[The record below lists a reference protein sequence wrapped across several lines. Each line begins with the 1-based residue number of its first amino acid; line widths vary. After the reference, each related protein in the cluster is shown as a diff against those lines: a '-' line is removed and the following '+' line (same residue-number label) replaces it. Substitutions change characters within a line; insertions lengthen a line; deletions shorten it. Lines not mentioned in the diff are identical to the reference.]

1 MTATTPRLGLTAGTW
16 EIDTAHSEIAFSVR
30 HLMTTVRG
38 SFTRFD
44 GRVEMAENPLESR
57 AYAEIEMDSIETRN
71 SERDEHVR
79 SSEILDVAN
88 HPTMTFVATGV
99 EEATRRRHAAQQRH
113 VVTGDLTIR
122 GVTRPVTLLTEY
134 AGVSED
140 PWGGTRAGFT
150 ATTTINRT
158 DFGVEFNIPLGGDR
172 AVLGDE
178 IEITLEIQA
187 VRSAEAD

>member
-1 MTATTPRLGLTAGTW
+1 MTATTPGLGLTAGTW
-16 EIDTAHSEIAFSVR
+16 MIDAAHSEIAFSVR

-38 SFTRFD
+38 SFTRFN
-44 GRVEMAENPLESR
+44 GRIEMAGDPLESR

-71 SERDEHVR
+71 TERDEHIR
-79 SSEILDVAN
+79 SSEILDVAD
-88 HPTMTFVATGV
+88 HPTMTFETTGLQD
-99 EEATRRRHAAQQRH
+99 AQRRRHAAQQRH

-122 GVTRPVTLLTEY
+122 GVTRPVTLTTEY
-134 AGVSED
+134 FGVSED
-140 PWGGTRAGFT
+140 PWGGTRAGFS

-178 IEITLEIQA
+178 IEVQLEIQA
-187 VRSAEAD
+187 VRSGD

>member
-1 MTATTPRLGLTAGTW
+1 MTATQPGLGLTAGTW

-38 SFTRFD
+38 SFTRFS
-44 GRVEMAENPLESR
+44 GRIEMADDPLESR

-71 SERDEHVR
+71 AERDEHVR

-88 HPTMTFVATGV
+88 HPTMTFTATGV
-99 EEATRRRHAAQQRH
+99 QEARRRRHAAQQRH
-113 VVTGDLTIR
+113 MVTGDLTIR

-134 AGVSED
+134 FGVSED

-178 IEITLEIQA
+178 IEIALEIQA
-187 VRSAEAD
+187 VRAAEED